1 MVLLLMYYRELNVG
15 FLIILF
21 IIFDLMKIDFMLF
34 CKLFVMIKMFIWLLN
49 DYFLDIYYLFL
60 MWILLSKLK

>member
-34 CKLFVMIKMFIWLLN
+34 CKLFVMIKMFIRLLN

>member
-1 MVLLLMYYRELNVG
+1 MVLLLMYYRELNVW

-34 CKLFVMIKMFIWLLN
+34 CELFVMIKMFIRLLN

>member
-1 MVLLLMYYRELNVG
+1 MLSKIMVLLLMYYRELNVG

-34 CKLFVMIKMFIWLLN
+34 CKLFVMIKMFIRLLN

-60 MWILLSKLK
+60 M

>member
-1 MVLLLMYYRELNVG
+1 MLSKIMVLLLMYYRELNVG
-15 FLIILF
+15 ILIILF

-34 CKLFVMIKMFIWLLN
+34 CKLFVMIKMFIRLLN

-60 MWILLSKLK
+60 M

>member
-1 MVLLLMYYRELNVG
+1 MLRKIMVLLLMYYRELNVG
-15 FLIILF
+15 ILIILF

-34 CKLFVMIKMFIWLLN
+34 CKLFVMIKMFIRLLN

-60 MWILLSKLK
+60 M

>member
-1 MVLLLMYYRELNVG
+1 MLSKIMVLLLMYYRELNVG

-34 CKLFVMIKMFIWLLN
+34 CKIFVMIKMFIRLLN
-49 DYFLDIYYLFL
+49 DYFLDIYIIYF
-60 MWILLSKLK
+60 